1 MTKHVK
7 RSEDHWLVKPDTIRL
22 LWFIGIGILAL
33 LMLTDFFIEHHP
45 HFGID
50 GTFGFAAW
58 YGFVSCVVLV
68 AFAKGL
74 GAFLKR
80 PDTYYEADE

>member
-1 MTKHVK
+1 MSRKQK
-7 RSEDHWLVKPDTIRL
+7 KPYDDHWLVRPKTIQL
-22 LWFIGIGILAL
+22 LWRVGIGILAATL
-33 LMLTDFFIEHHP
+33 LADLFVTHHP

-58 YGFVSCVVLV
+58 FGFVSCVVLV
-68 AFAKGL
+68 AFAQVL

-80 PDTYYEADE
+80 PDTYYDKQ